1 MMFARAA
8 ARRLP
13 PTARRFSEAPQKLDR
28 AARRA
33 ARLEAGGQATGEE
46 TGTTA
51 ALWFSV
57 AASTAVISGGIY
69 SLMADPEE
77 SSLAKAA
84 QSSGPGA
91 WVVANVSEASKP
103 FVQPSREK
111 LRTDK
116 LEPKAPNSLTLN
128 SDASRVRGP

>member
-1 MMFARAA
+1 MYLGHVASGSPRAVSSSPAALDAAVLGLPQKMMFARAA

-28 AARRA
+28 AARLA
-33 ARLEAGGQATGEE
+33 AGGQATGEE

-51 ALWFSV
+51 ALWASV

-84 QSSGPGA
+84 Q
-91 WVVANVSEASKP
+91 
-103 FVQPSREK
+103 
-111 LRTDK
+111 
-116 LEPKAPNSLTLN
+116 
-128 SDASRVRGP
+128 